1 MTNIAVVPVD
11 GLHNLEGQYELFTSA
26 VERAGGTLTSPKD
39 AEGLIWATANDP
51 DGLRAILH
59 VNPSIRWVQL
69 PYAGIEPYLSVVNNE
84 RLYTCGKGVYA
95 EPVAEHALG
104 LALAGMRGIGMYA
117 RASSWAK
124 PYGYNLLGARVVIFG
139 GGEITRSLLRL
150 LEPFGTHVTVVRNRV
165 APLEGAADVV
175 GAEAGLEVIKTADL
189 VVLALA
195 LTPQTRGLVDATFLN
210 ALQPH
215 AWLVNVARG
224 AHIVTDDLVAALT
237 AGTIGGAALDVTDP
251 EPLPDGHPLWTTPN
265 TLITPH
271 VANTPQMG
279 IQLLAKRIEANVRR
293 FIAGEALLGP
303 VDPELGY

>member
-11 GLHNLEGQYELFTSA
+11 GLHNLKGQYELFTSA
-26 VERAGGTLTSPKD
+26 VTRAGGVLTDPKECD
-39 AEGLIWATANDP
+39 GLIFATANDP

-69 PYAGIEPYLSVVNNE
+69 PYAGIEPYLAVIDDR
-84 RLYTCGKGVYA
+84 RLFTCGKGVYA
-95 EPVAEHALG
+95 EPVAEHVLG

-117 RASSWAK
+117 RQTSWAK
-124 PYGYNLLGARVVIFG
+124 PYGFNLLGAKVVIFG

-150 LEPFGTHVTVVRNRV
+150 LAPFGAEVTVVRNRV
-165 APLEGAADVV
+165 APLDGATRVV
-175 GAEAGLEVIKTADL
+175 GPADADRFLAEANL

-195 LTPQTRGLVDATFLN
+195 LTPTTRGLVDAAFL
-210 ALQPH
+210 AKMRPD

-224 AHIVTDDLVAALT
+224 AHVITEDLVAALH
-237 AGTIGGAALDVTDP
+237 AGVIGGAALDVTDP
-251 EPLPDGHPLWTTPN
+251 EPLPAQHALWSTPN
-265 TLITPH
+265 ALITPH

-293 FIAGEALLGP
+293 FIDGDELLGP
-303 VDPELGY
+303 VDPALGY

>member
-11 GLHNLEGQYELFTSA
+11 GLHNLAGQYELFTSA
-26 VERAGGTLTSPKD
+26 VTGAGGTLSDAKD
-39 AEGLIWATANDP
+39 CEGLIWATANDP

-59 VNPSIRWVQL
+59 VNPGIRWVQL
-69 PYAGIEPYLSVVNNE
+69 PYAGIEPYLSVVDDQ

-95 EPVAEHALG
+95 EPVAEHVLG

-117 RASSWAK
+117 RQTSWAK
-124 PYGYNLLGARVVIFG
+124 PYGFNLLGANVVLFG

-150 LEPFGTHVTVVRNRV
+150 LTPFDTDVTVVRNRV
-165 APLEGAADVV
+165 APLEGASRVV
-175 GAEAGLEVIKTADL
+175 GPDDAHTYLSDANL

-195 LTPQTRGLVDATFLN
+195 LTPNTRGLVDAAFLQ
-210 ALQPH
+210 AMRAD

-224 AHIVTDDLVAALT
+224 AHVVTDDLVSALQ

-251 EPLPDGHPLWTTPN
+251 EPLPDGHALWSLPN
-265 TLITPH
+265 ALITPH

-279 IQLLAKRIEANVRR
+279 IKLLAKRIEENVAR
-293 FIAGEALLGP
+293 FIAGDELLGP
-303 VDPELGY
+303 VDPALGY

>member
-11 GLHNLEGQYELFTSA
+11 GLHNLPGQYELFTSA
-26 VERAGGTLTSPKD
+26 VERAGGTLTSPNT

-51 DGLRAILH
+51 DGLRATLN

-69 PYAGIEPYLSVVNNE
+69 PYAGIEPYLGVINSD
-84 RLYTCGKGVYA
+84 RLFTCGKGVYA
-95 EPVAEHALG
+95 EPVAEHVLG

-117 RASSWAK
+117 RESSWAK
-124 PYGYNLLGARVVIFG
+124 PYGINLLGARVVIFG

-150 LEPFGTHVTVVRNRV
+150 LAPFDADVTVVRNRV
-165 APLEGAADVV
+165 SPLEGAASVI
-175 GAEAGLEVIKTADL
+175 GPNEADTVLGDADL

-195 LTPQTRGLVDATFLN
+195 LTPQTRGLVDAQFL
-210 ALQPH
+210 AKMRDD

-224 AHIVTDDLVAALT
+224 AHIVTDDLVAALN
-237 AGTIGGAALDVTDP
+237 AGVIGGAAIDVTDP
-251 EPLPDGHPLWTTPN
+251 EPLPAGHPLWSAKN
-265 TLITPH
+265 ALVTPH

-279 IQLLAKRIEANVRR
+279 IKLLAKRIEENVRR
-293 FIAGEALLGP
+293 FISGEALLGP